1 LASVAETGLQ
11 LGMGAVGADRGI
23 GFGQSAVV
31 ERHPRRVTFL
41 GKAIGAVGGVRHT
54 RRCALVRNSS
64 IIPSF
69 FEIKESRRRIFFPKR
84 IGGDYFWGRICL
96 KY

>member
-1 LASVAETGLQ
+1 MGIGEILGVIGVLVGLPGFILAFPWIKSQ
-11 LGMGAVGADRGI
+11 VGALINSDRAI
-23 GFGQSAVV
+23 IFGPVD
-31 ERHPRRVTFL
+31 T
-41 GKAIGAVGGVRHT
+41 GKSS
-54 RRCALVRNSS
+54 LVAYLTS